1 MATPKIRVPISE
13 RKESVP
19 RRQPITRQKIRDG
32 IKFRQSV
39 KLYNF
44 SHWER
49 IQEVHQ
55 MMDAGVS
62 AVKICKWVNENGF
75 SISDDYIRQYMKM
88 RKQNIVDG
96 ISMSHVIGV
105 TGTEP
110 SFDPN
115 DPSNKAT
122 SEKLKSEIDALDL
135 LIQKG
140 YNTLTEVGDKPISP
154 GTMMAAIRLKND
166 LTDGSHG
173 FLTNF
178 GMEQLREIEQRKYAL
193 IIDHLMTYIPDEFK
207 QEAVSQ
213 IPAIEEN
220 YYYGTAY
227 YEEYLKA
234 TGEYTDEEMR
244 VKIQQWIQ
252 DRKAEQ
258 TL

>member
-1 MATPKIRVPISE
+1 MVDSGTSIPQVHHWVEEHGFNIS
-13 RKESVP
+13 V
-19 RRQPITRQKIRDG
+19 
-32 IKFRQSV
+32 
-39 KLYNF
+39 
-44 SHWER
+44 
-49 IQEVHQ
+49 
-55 MMDAGVS
+55 
-62 AVKICKWVNENGF
+62 
-75 SISDDYIRQYMKM
+75 DYVRQYARM
-88 RKQNIVDG
+88 RKQNMVDG
-96 ISMSHVIGV
+96 ISMAHLIGV
-105 TGTEP
+105 TGDSP
-110 SFDPN
+110 QYDPN
-115 DPSNKAT
+115 DPSTKAT

-140 YNTLTEVGDKPISP
+140 YKTLTEIGDKPVSP

-193 IIDHLMTYIPDEFK
+193 IIDHLMSYIPDEFK
-207 QEAVSQ
+207 QEAANQ

-234 TGEYTDEEMR
+234 TGEYTDDEMR
-244 VKIQQWIQ
+244 VKVQQWIQ